1 MQLSDTQSKDMYI
14 SMRRWQENIFKI
26 QDNEFLLRDVGHC
39 GRYIQDVCLFY
50 EQGGRLTG
58 WPSNYCMLID
68 TYSAYSKASP
78 RCPNHFENIVI
89 IMNGKGEWRRNKTL
103 REEVIR

>member
-1 MQLSDTQSKDMYI
+1 
-14 SMRRWQENIFKI
+14 
-26 QDNEFLLRDVGHC
+26 
-39 GRYIQDVCLFY
+39 
-50 EQGGRLTG
+50 
-58 WPSNYCMLID
+58 MLID